1 MTSTLWFLLLPI
13 LAVSFIVNKADAFE
27 NQRLFNNAVIRVQ
40 VLHQLAAK
48 MITDFEES
56 LYPDDRRALSKIFP
70 LSHCIS
76 DSIEAPTGKDETQ
89 KSSVLRLLR
98 TSSRL
103 IESWEYPSQTFS
115 TVYTITE
122 KLTDLKV
129 GVNVLIRVI
138 VSKLNIYIKHMDDND
153 SLPLPFEDFYLSLD
167 DGNLSKS
174 YRLLACFRKDMHR
187 VETFL
192 RMANCRRSPEA
203 NCTL

>member
-1 MTSTLWFLLLPI
+1 GFLLLPI

-129 GVNVLIRVI
+129 GNLYFNPSFFPRDTWTA
-138 VSKLNIYIKHMDDND
+138 SQ
-153 SLPLPFEDFYLSLD
+153 DFYLSLD

>member
-1 MTSTLWFLLLPI
+1 MARGGFLLLPI

-129 GVNVLIRVI
+129 GVNVLIRGYLDGQP
-138 VSKLNIYIKHMDDND
+138 SMDDND

>member
-1 MTSTLWFLLLPI
+1 MGQLLGKP
-13 LAVSFIVNKADAFE
+13 LAKSIVLLNKVFIVNKADAFE

-129 GVNVLIRVI
+129 GVNVLIRGYLDGQP
-138 VSKLNIYIKHMDDND
+138 SMDDND

>member
-129 GVNVLIRVI
+129 GVNVLIRGYLDGQP
-138 VSKLNIYIKHMDDND
+138 SMDDND